1 MCFKIENIK
10 EQWAQF
16 PYFFYALVLT
26 CRCLQHTEAI
36 CSNMQFILILC
47 IYIYIDFFQASL
59 LSRISMTLVFI
70 YIYTSIS
77 FVRTCSVGPSSGLK
91 KKKSGSS
98 CLKVFGIPAATK
110 TMAISKKTRYPTP
123 RLQWIKTIGTKPRV
137 TSCRFTPRATT
148 PGWRMSTAC
157 LGSGWTVQN
166 SDSKRVEIALKPL
179 MNQSFRSLFFF
190 RNVFLFCIY
199 IYIVC
204 LFRSVLFSCMYIL
217 YVCSYFFEGFI
228 YVNFSICTT
237 FRTP

>member
-77 FVRTCSVGPSSGLK
+77 FVRTCSVGPSSGLN

-179 MNQSFRSLFFF
+179 MNQLFRSLFFF
-190 RNVFLFCIY
+190 QECVFVLHIY
-199 IYIVC
+199 I
-204 LFRSVLFSCMYIL
+204 
-217 YVCSYFFEGFI
+217 
-228 YVNFSICTT
+228 
-237 FRTP
+237 